1 MTKLTALVA
10 AGALALASLGEAD
23 QLYTPKHEAGRCAI
37 RDHCGKKSFFGK
49 ELPCVDNGLA
59 EEPDQD
65 LRKQLVDLCGPKW
78 NDGPVCCTSDQVES
92 LKNEL
97 STANTIVSSCPACKD
112 NFYNLFCTFTC
123 SPDQSL
129 FINVTNTMSKNDK
142 TLVTEL
148 DQLVSEEY
156 GTGFY
161 DSCKDVKFG
170 PSNSEAMKLIGG
182 GAKNYTQLLKYLGDE
197 KMLGSPF
204 QINFPTSYNEPDM
217 GPLAMTPKKC
227 NDQDPNFRCAC
238 VDCPGVCPELPK
250 VKESGSCKVGVLPC
264 LSFASIFV
272 YSVLLLTLIVA
283 TAGHVWYRKR
293 AARLQE
299 ERTLLHGGIDVSDDE
314 DDEGRLVQNGAML
327 DRPVR
332 PYRLN
337 TWCDAAFFKLG
348 HWAARFPGITIFSSL
363 IVIIILSA
371 GWVRFEIE
379 KDPAR
384 LWVAPTSAAAQ
395 EKEFFDSHFG
405 PFYRAEKVFLVNDTL
420 PSGPGPVLSYD
431 TLVWWMQVEKDI
443 AQLESETYRM
453 RLHDV
458 CLKPTGSACVV
469 QSVAAYFENEPSLV
483 DKDGWKAKLRA
494 CAQAPAECRPA
505 YGQPLEPN
513 MILGGYP
520 EGGDVANAPAMT
532 VTWVVNN
539 YAEGTPEVARAMDW
553 EKALK
558 ERLLDL
564 QKEAASR
571 GLRLSLSTEIS
582 LEEELNKT
590 TNTDAKIIIISYVIM
605 FLYASIA
612 LGSTTLSLRDMIRNP
627 AVSIVE
633 SKFSLGVAG
642 IVIVLMS
649 ISASI
654 GLFSWANLKATLI
667 IVDVIPFIVLA
678 VGVDNIFLI
687 VHEFERVNI
696 RNPDDDV
703 EVRVAKALG
712 RMGPSILLS
721 AITET
726 VSFALGAFVGMPAVR
741 NFAIYAAGAVF
752 INALLQVTLF
762 ISLLS
767 YNQKRVEDSR
777 MDCLPCIPIKAA
789 RVHLNGSNGNMG
801 SRMYEMPE
809 EGFLQRFIIRYY
821 APTLLGKKV
830 KVVIVAV
837 FLGLFAAG
845 VALIPEVK
853 LGLDQ
858 RVAIPD
864 ESYLI
869 PYFNDLYDYF
879 DSGPPVYFVAKNV
892 DATQRKY
899 QQEICARFTTC
910 DSMSL
915 TNILEQERKRT
926 KVSYIS
932 SPAASWIDDFFL
944 WLNPQFE
951 ECCVE
956 KGSACFGGRDPAW
969 NITMSGM
976 PEGDEFLHYLDKFLA
991 APTTDDCPLGGQASY
1006 GSAVVIDEQKQTVPA
1021 SHFRTMHS
1029 PLRSQDDFI
1038 NAYSSA
1044 RRIAADFSSKTGAE
1058 VFPYSVFYIF
1068 FDQYLTIV
1076 GQTAGLLCAAIGIIF
1091 ILSSILLGSALTGAA
1106 VAITVVMTI
1115 VDIIGAMA
1123 VFGVS
1128 LNAVSL
1134 VNLIIC
1140 VGIAVEFC
1148 AHIARAFMFPSRTFM
1163 ERAKN
1168 RFRGR
1173 DARAWTA
1180 LVNVGG
1186 SVFSGITVTKLL
1198 GVFVLAFTRSKIF
1211 EIYYFRIWVALVA
1224 FAATHALIFLPV
1236 LLSFMGG
1243 EGYVDPE
1250 SEGGLEEDLASRRYR
1265 AVAGA
1270 DYGSDSEGE

>member
-1 MTKLTALVA
+1 MAKIA
-10 AGALALASLGEAD
+10 ALALLAGLGMAGE
-23 QLYTPKHEAGRCAI
+23 LYTPKHEAGRCAI

-59 EEPDQD
+59 EEPDKD
-65 LRKQLVDLCGPKW
+65 LRNELVDLCGSKW
-78 NDGPVCCTSDQVES
+78 NDGPICCTKDQVAS
-92 LKNEL
+92 LKDEL

-148 DQLVSEEY
+148 DQLISADY

-170 PSNSEAMKLIGG
+170 PTNSEAMKLIGG
-182 GAKNYTQLLKYLGDE
+182 GAKNYTQFLKYLGDE
-197 KMLGSPF
+197 KLVGSPF
-204 QINFPTSYNEPDM
+204 QINFPTSYKEPKMD
-217 GPLAMTPKKC
+217 PLPMTPKKC

-238 VDCPGVCPELPK
+238 VDCPQVCPELPA
-250 VKESGSCKVGVLPC
+250 VEDAGSCKVGVLPC

-272 YSVLLLTLIVA
+272 YGILLLTLVVAIV
-283 TAGHVWYRKR
+283 GHVWYRKR
-293 AARLQE
+293 AARLHE
-299 ERTLLHGGIDVSDDE
+299 ERTLLQGGIDASDDE
-314 DDEGRLVQNGAML
+314 DDEGRLVQNGAMF
-327 DRPVR
+327 DRPTR

-337 TWCDAAFFKLG
+337 TWCDTAFFKLG
-348 HWAARFPGITIFSSL
+348 HWAARFPAITITSTL
-363 IVIIILSA
+363 IVVIVLSA

-384 LWVAPTSAAAQ
+384 LWVAPTSSAAQ

-420 PSGPGPVLSYD
+420 PSGPGPVLSYE
-431 TLVWWMQVEKDI
+431 TLLWWMEVEKSI
-443 AQLESETYRM
+443 SQLESETWRM
-453 RLHDV
+453 KLHDV
-458 CLKPTGSACVV
+458 CFKPTGSACVV
-469 QSVAAYFENEPSLV
+469 QSVAAYFDNEPGLV
-483 DKDGWKAKLRA
+483 GKNDWQDQLRQ
-494 CAQAPAECRPA
+494 CARAPAECRPA

-513 MILGGYP
+513 MILGGYSDTD
-520 EGGDVANAPAMT
+520 DVVDAPATT

-539 YAEGTPEVARAMDW
+539 FAEGTPELARAMDW

-558 ERLLDL
+558 NFLLET
-564 QKEAASR
+564 QKEAATR
-571 GLRLSLSTEIS
+571 GLRLSFSTEIS

-590 TNTDAKIIIISYVIM
+590 TNTDAKIIVISYIIM

-612 LGSTTLSLRDMIRNP
+612 LGSTTLSFRDLIRNP

-654 GLFSWANLKATLI
+654 GLFSWASLRATLI

-696 RNPDDDV
+696 TNPDDDV
-703 EVRVAKALG
+703 ELRVAKALG

-726 VSFALGAFVGMPAVR
+726 VSFSLGAFVGMPAVR

-762 ISLLS
+762 ISLLA

-777 MDCLPCIPIKAA
+777 MDCIPCITIKAA
-789 RVHLNGSNGNMG
+789 RIHLNGSNGNLG
-801 SRMYEMPE
+801 ARLYEAPE
-809 EGFLQRFIIRYY
+809 EGWLQRFIIRYY
-821 APTLLGKKV
+821 APALLGKKV
-830 KVVIVAV
+830 KVAIIAI
-837 FLGLFAAG
+837 FLGFFAAG

-864 ESYLI
+864 DSYLI

-879 DSGPPVYFVAKNV
+879 DSGPPVYFVVKDV
-892 DATQRKY
+892 DATKRKHQR
-899 QQEICARFTTC
+899 QICARFTTC
-910 DSMSL
+910 DSLSL
-915 TNILEQERKRT
+915 TNVLEQERKRT
-926 KVSYIS
+926 DVSYIS
-932 SPAASWIDDFFL
+932 SPAASWVDDFFL

-956 KGSACFGGRDPAW
+956 KGSPCFQNRDPAW
-969 NITMSGM
+969 NITLSGM
-976 PEGDEFLHYLDKFLA
+976 PEGDEFIHYLQKFLS
-991 APTTDDCPLGGQASY
+991 APTTEDCPLGGQASY
-1006 GSAVVIDEQKQTVPA
+1006 GSAVVVDEEKEIIPA

-1038 NAYSSA
+1038 NAYTSA
-1044 RRIAADFSSKTGAE
+1044 RRIARDVSRSTGAE

-1068 FDQYLTIV
+1068 FDQYVTIV
-1076 GQTAGLLCAAIGIIF
+1076 GLTAGLLSAAIGIIF
-1091 ILSSILLGSALTGAA
+1091 VISSILLGSALTGAA
-1106 VAITVVMTI
+1106 VAISVVMTV

-1123 VFGVS
+1123 VFNVS

-1186 SVFSGITVTKLL
+1186 SVFSGITVTKIL

-1211 EIYYFRIWVALVA
+1211 EIYYFRIWVALVV
-1224 FAATHALIFLPV
+1224 FAATHALVFLPV
-1236 LLSFMGG
+1236 ILSFMGG
-1243 EGYVDPE
+1243 EGYLDPE
-1250 SEGGLEEDLASRRYR
+1250 SEGGLEEDLASRRFR
-1265 AVAGA
+1265 ALV
-1270 DYGSDSEGE
+1270 DQDDSDSDED

>member
-1 MTKLTALVA
+1 MT
-10 AGALALASLGEAD
+10 
-23 QLYTPKHEAGRCAI
+23 
-37 RDHCGKKSFFGK
+37 
-49 ELPCVDNGLA
+49 
-59 EEPDQD
+59 
-65 LRKQLVDLCGPKW
+65 
-78 NDGPVCCTSDQVES
+78 
-92 LKNEL
+92 
-97 STANTIVSSCPACKD
+97 
-112 NFYNLFCTFTC
+112 
-123 SPDQSL
+123 
-129 FINVTNTMSKNDK
+129 KNDK

-148 DQLVSEEY
+148 DQLISHDY

-161 DSCKDVKFG
+161 NSCKDVKFG

-182 GAKNYTQLLKYLGDE
+182 GAKNYTQFLKYLGDE

-204 QINFPTSYNEPDM
+204 QINFPTSYEEPDM
-217 GPLAMTPKKC
+217 DSLPMDPKKC
-227 NDQDPNFRCAC
+227 NDQDSNFRCAC

-250 VKESGSCKVGVLPC
+250 VEESGSCKVGVLPC

-272 YSVLLLTLIVA
+272 YSVLLLTLVVA
-283 TAGHVWYRKR
+283 TIGHVWYRKR
-293 AARLQE
+293 AARLHE
-299 ERTLLHGGIDVSDDE
+299 ERTLLHGGGGIDVSDDE

-327 DRPVR
+327 DRPTR
-332 PYRLN
+332 AYRLN
-337 TWCDAAFFKLG
+337 TLCDSAFFKLG
-348 HWAARFPGITIFSSL
+348 HWAARFPAITITSSL

-371 GWVRFEIE
+371 GWVRFDLE

-384 LWVAPTSAAAQ
+384 LWVSPTSAAAQ

-431 TLVWWMQVEKDI
+431 TLLWWMQVEKNI
-443 AQLESETYRM
+443 SQLESETYRM
-453 RLHDV
+453 KLSDV

-469 QSVAAYFENEPSLV
+469 QSVAAYFENEPALV
-483 DKDGWKAKLRA
+483 DEHGWKDKLRA

-513 MILGGYP
+513 MILGGYS
-520 EGGDVANAPAMT
+520 ESDDIADAPAMT

-553 EKALK
+553 EKTLK
-558 ERLLDL
+558 DRLLDL
-564 QKEAASR
+564 QEEATRR

-612 LGSTTLSLRDMIRNP
+612 LGSTTLSVRDMIRNP

-696 RNPDDDV
+696 RNPDDEV

-721 AITET
+721 ASTET

-752 INALLQVTLF
+752 INALLQITLF

-777 MDCLPCIPIKAA
+777 MDCVPCVPIKAA
-789 RVHLNGSNGNMG
+789 RVHLNGSNGNLG
-801 SRMYEMPE
+801 ARMYEMPE

-830 KVVIVAV
+830 KVIVVAI
-837 FLGLFAAG
+837 FLGVFAAG

-864 ESYLI
+864 DSYLI

-879 DSGPPVYFVAKNV
+879 DSGPPVYFVTKDV

-899 QQEICARFTTC
+899 QRQICARFTTC

-926 KVSYIS
+926 EVSYIS

-956 KGSACFGGRDPAW
+956 GRSACFEGRDPAW

-976 PEGDEFLHYLDKFLA
+976 PEGDEFVHYLQKFLD

-1006 GSAVVIDEQKQTVPA
+1006 GSAVVIDEEKETVPA

-1044 RRIAADFSSKTGAE
+1044 RRIASSFSSKTGAE

-1068 FDQYLTIV
+1068 FDQYLSIV
-1076 GQTAGLLCAAIGIIF
+1076 GLTAGLLCAAIGIIF
-1091 ILSSILLGSALTGAA
+1091 ILSSILLGSALTGAT

-1211 EIYYFRIWVALVA
+1211 EIYYFRIWVALVV

-1250 SEGGLEEDLASRRYR
+1250 GEGGLEEDLASRRYR
-1265 AVAGA
+1265 AVAGG
-1270 DYGSDSEGE
+1270 DYASDSDGE